1 MNMATSDLTGLARI
15 RNAALEGFARDG
27 VAGTSLR
34 DVAKAAGVSPGLVQ
48 HHFATK
54 AALVDAVGAH
64 VVGLATEAFGD
75 LPAARN
81 PVDSQKRLGDR
92 VTAFVAEQPAALLYV
107 ARAVA
112 EGDKTAAAVFDAFVE
127 IAKGLWQT
135 LADHGLLRDDADIT
149 WAALHGVTLILG
161 TVLYQAQIGRHLP
174 EPFTTSEE
182 LERWNAAGNALFSE
196 GLYRRPPR
204 RAPVS
209 RGRA

>member
-1 MNMATSDLTGLARI
+1 MAVATSDLTGLARN
-15 RNAALEGFARDG
+15 RNAALEGFAREG

-54 AALVDAVGAH
+54 AALVEAVGAH
-64 VVGLATEAFGD
+64 VVGLATQAFGD
-75 LPAARN
+75 LPASGT
-81 PVDSQKRLGDR
+81 PVEAQQQLGDR
-92 VTAFVAEQPAALLYV
+92 VTAFVAEQPTALLYV
-107 ARAVA
+107 ARALA
-112 EGDKTAAAVFDAFVE
+112 EADKTAAAVFDAFVE
-127 IAKGLWQT
+127 IARGLWQT

-174 EPFTTSEE
+174 ESLMAADQ
-182 LERWNAAGNALFSE
+182 LERWNAAGNTLFSE

-204 RAPVS
+204 RA
-209 RGRA
+209 RT

>member
-1 MNMATSDLTGLARI
+1 MVAATSDLTGLARI

-34 DVAKAAGVSPGLVQ
+34 DVAKVAGVSPGLVQ

-54 AALVDAVGAH
+54 AALVEAVGAH
-64 VVGLATEAFGD
+64 VVGLAMQAFGD
-75 LPAARN
+75 LPASGT
-81 PVDSQKRLGDR
+81 PVEAQQQLGDR
-92 VTAFVAEQPAALLYV
+92 VTAFVAEQPTALLYV
-107 ARAVA
+107 ARALA
-112 EGDKTAAAVFDAFVE
+112 EGDRAAAAVFDAFVE
-127 IAKGLWQT
+127 IAEELWQT

-174 EPFTTSEE
+174 ESFMTGDQ
-182 LERWNAAGNALFSE
+182 LQRWNAAGNTLFSE

-204 RAPVS
+204 RS
-209 RGRA
+209 RT

>member
-1 MNMATSDLTGLARI
+1 MGVAISDLTGLARI

-54 AALVDAVGAH
+54 AALVEAVGAH

-75 LPAARN
+75 LPAAGT
-81 PVDSQKRLGDR
+81 PVESQKRLGDR
-92 VTAFVAEQPAALLYV
+92 VTAFVAAQPTALLYV
-107 ARAVA
+107 ARALA
-112 EGDKTAAAVFDAFVE
+112 EGDRTAAAVFDAFVE

-161 TVLYQAQIGRHLP
+161 TVLYQAEIGRHLP
-174 EPFTTSEE
+174 EPFMTAEE
-182 LERWNAAGNALFSE
+182 LERWNAAGNALFRE
-196 GLYRRPPR
+196 GLYRPPR
-204 RAPVS
+204 RKRS
-209 RGRA
+209 

>member
-1 MNMATSDLTGLARI
+1 MVVATSDLTGLARI
-15 RNAALEGFARDG
+15 RNAALEEFARDG

-54 AALVDAVGAH
+54 AALVEAVGAH

-75 LPAARN
+75 LPAAGTT
-81 PVDSQKRLGDR
+81 PVESQKQLGDR
-92 VTAFVAEQPAALLYV
+92 VTAFVTEQPMALLYV

-112 EGDKTAAAVFDAFVE
+112 EGDKTATVVFDAFVE

-135 LADHGLLRDDADIT
+135 LADHGLLREDADIT

-161 TVLYQAQIGRHLP
+161 TVLYQAEISRHLP
-174 EPFTTSEE
+174 EQFTTAEE

-196 GLYRRPPR
+196 GLYRRL
-204 RAPVS
+204 
-209 RGRA
+209 

>member
-1 MNMATSDLTGLARI
+1 MVKSDLTGLARI
-15 RNAALEGFARDG
+15 RNAALERFANDG

-54 AALVDAVGAH
+54 AALVEAVGAQ
-64 VVGLATEAFGD
+64 VVGLATAAFGD
-75 LPAARN
+75 LREGGT
-81 PVDSQKRLGDR
+81 PVESQKQLGDR

-135 LADHGLLRDDADIT
+135 LADNGLLRDDADIT

-161 TVLYQAQIGRHLP
+161 TVLYQSEVDRHLP
-174 EPFTTSEE
+174 EPFITPDQ
-182 LERWNAAGNALFSE
+182 LERWNAAGNALFE
-196 GLYRRPPR
+196 GLYRRLDGGHL
-204 RAPVS
+204 A
-209 RGRA
+209 